1 MKQLEIDQDRLDSP
15 TPQSLDLESKWSI
28 TNLTVSI
35 PSSSASSGS
44 TSTSS
49 SSSTIGSRWRTKEF
63 YIYYLVFLVVVPQMV
78 WSPIKISS
86 NKNPLYW
93 TYQHRL
99 NSGWIFG
106 WKDNSDHQYHLFRS
120 NFPLLSTLFIVF
132 LSLSHLSR
140 SRLFKQQQQQP
151 PSKHSRSNFI
161 LSFSLLMLS
170 VMHGTSLLK
179 MVGILWV
186 NWKIAR
192 FVLNDN
198 SNRGGGGFIKREW
211 VPYLT
216 WGFNVVVLFANEIY
230 GGYEFGKV
238 FKFLGW
244 LDEYKGLLP
253 RWQIMWNIS
262 MLRIISFN
270 MELYWSTTTTTTTT
284 TTSSSSKHLPPPP
297 RTDSSGNDNYSFKLF
312 LSYVLYPPLYLAGP
326 IISYPSFLSQLSSS
340 PSPPPPPPPPS
351 QSSSNSISNET
362 RETSL
367 SSILR
372 YSFRFLSSLLTM
384 ELILHTMYV
393 VAIKDSGVEWWGNL
407 NPLQVSMVGFWNLI
421 IVWLKLLI
429 PWRFFRLVALI
440 DGIDPP
446 ENMVRCMA
454 NNYST
459 LGFWRSWHRSYNLWI
474 IRYLYIP
481 IGGSKRP
488 LVATLVVFTF
498 VALWH
503 DLSLKLLV
511 WGWGISLF
519 VLPEMICTHILPYK
533 KFGDRIWYRHLA
545 AFGGVFNILLM
556 MTANLVGFVVGIDGA
571 KALWFKMLGTT
582 EGRVFMIVA
591 SACLFVA
598 VQIMFE
604 YREEERR
611 RGINRRC

>member
-1 MKQLEIDQDRLDSP
+1 MKHLEVDEDRLDSP
-15 TPQSLDLESKWSI
+15 TPQSLARQSEWSI

-35 PSSSASSGS
+35 PSSTSSGS
-44 TSTSS
+44 TS
-49 SSSTIGSRWRTKEF
+49 SSTNSTCTSRWRTREF
-63 YIYYLVFLVVVPQMV
+63 YLYYVVFAVVVPRMV
-78 WSPIKISS
+78 WSAVKVSS

-99 NSGWIFG
+99 DEGWIFG
-106 WKDNSDHQYHLFRS
+106 WKVDNSDHQYHLFRS
-120 NFPLLSTLFIVF
+120 NFPLLSALFIVF
-132 LSLSHLSR
+132 LSLSHFFR
-140 SRLFKQQQQQP
+140 SRLFKQP
-151 PSKHSRSNFI
+151 RSKQNRSNFI
-161 LSFSLLMLS
+161 LLFSVLMLS

-179 MVGILWV
+179 MIGILWL

-192 FVLNDN
+192 MALND
-198 SNRGGGGFIKREW
+198 REGIIKREW

-230 GGYEFGKV
+230 GGYEFGKILKV
-238 FKFLGW
+238 LGW

-262 MLRIISFN
+262 MLRIISFD
-270 MELYWSTTTTTTTT
+270 MELYWSTTTATTTTT
-284 TTSSSSKHLPPPP
+284 TNVSSLSPSKHQPPPAG
-297 RTDSSGNDNYSFKLF
+297 TDSSGKDNYSFKLF

-326 IISYPSFLSQLSSS
+326 IISYPSFLSQLS
-340 PSPPPPPPPPS
+340 PTPPPPPPPS
-351 QSSSNSISNET
+351 QSSSSTSIENS
-362 RETSL
+362 ETSL
-367 SSILR
+367 SSIIR
-372 YSFRFLSSLLTM
+372 YSFRFFSSLLTM

-393 VAIKDSGVEWWGNL
+393 VAIKDSGTEWWNSL
-407 NPLQVSMVGFWNLI
+407 SPLQVSMIGFWNLI

-440 DGIDPP
+440 DGINPP

-474 IRYLYIP
+474 IRYLYVP

-488 LVATLVVFTF
+488 LIATLIVFTF

-503 DLSLKLLV
+503 DLSFKLLV

-519 VLPEMICTHILPYK
+519 VLPEMVCTRLVSYK
-533 KFGDRIWYRHLA
+533 NYGDQPWYRHLA
-545 AFGGVFNILLM
+545 ALGGVFNILLM

-571 KALWFKMLGTT
+571 KALWLKMLGTT
-582 EGRVFMIVA
+582 EGRVFMGVA

-598 VQIMFE
+598 VQVMFE

-611 RGINRRC
+611 KGINRRC